1 MQIQPVDIL
10 TDTARYLDMSG
21 HLVRGPRK
29 VKQKQLESSLLTPVS
44 PSLGKTADSPLRGSE
59 QNIIKQFL
67 LMTGRTTSV
76 APQHLELTTKV
87 HEYIRITER
96 APTMY

>member
-1 MQIQPVDIL
+1 MKYDTSQPLQLQPVDIL
-10 TDTARYLDMSG
+10 TDISRYLDAVMLCPVSG

-44 PSLGKTADSPLRGSE
+44 PSPDKTARSPLKGSE

-67 LMTGRTTSV
+67 LMTGRSTSV
-76 APQHLELTTKV
+76 AP
-87 HEYIRITER
+87 
-96 APTMY
+96 

>member
-1 MQIQPVDIL
+1 MKYDTSQPLQLQPVDIL
-10 TDTARYLDMSG
+10 TDTSRYLDMMLCPVSG

-44 PSLGKTADSPLRGSE
+44 PSPDKTARSPLKGSE

-67 LMTGRTTSV
+67 LMTGCSTSV
-76 APQHLELTTKV
+76 AP
-87 HEYIRITER
+87 
-96 APTMY
+96 

>member
-1 MQIQPVDIL
+1 MKYDTSQPLQLQLVDIL
-10 TDTARYLDMSG
+10 TDTSRYLDMMLCPVSG

-44 PSLGKTADSPLRGSE
+44 PSPDKTARSPLKGSE

-67 LMTGRTTSV
+67 LMTGRSTSV
-76 APQHLELTTKV
+76 AP
-87 HEYIRITER
+87 
-96 APTMY
+96 